1 MSTHRIKLRPTLPA
15 DLTWVLAAEQHF
27 ENAPYVGQWSQARH
41 EEAITTTD
49 EAHLVAEQT
58 GQPVGYVIVTGL
70 ENPHLTVNLQ
80 RIVVVKKGNGYGRQI
95 LQWVKALAFD
105 TLGYH
110 RLWLDVLA
118 SNQRAQ
124 TLYRQEGFVVEGVLR
139 DSWKTASGYED
150 MLIMS
155 MLAPEYRAAPHAT
168 NQGTD
173 QATTAVG
180 K

>member
-1 MSTHRIKLRPTLPA
+1 MSTHRIELRPTRPT
-15 DLTWVLAAEQHF
+15 DLTWVLAAEQYF
-27 ENAPYVGQWSQARH
+27 ENAPYVGQWSRAQH
-41 EEAITTTD
+41 EGAIAATD
-49 EAHLVAEQT
+49 EAHFVAEQNHE
-58 GQPVGYVIVTGL
+58 PVGYVILTGL
-70 ENPHLTVNLQ
+70 ENPHLTINLQ

-95 LQWVKALAFD
+95 LQWVKAFAFD

-110 RLWLDVLA
+110 RLWLDVIS

-124 TLYRQEGFVVEGVLR
+124 SLYKREGFVVEGILR

-155 MLAPEYRAAPHAT
+155 MLAPEYRAAPQMTGQA
-168 NQGTD
+168 TD